1 MSAAGLL
8 FRMQPT
14 GFLLHCRRELPS
26 LQQDSLKQLQCCLCI
41 FSPGILSPFLLV
53 NNRWELGGHQGAEAW
68 HVGTLATTF
77 AGKEQILLQKDY
89 ESATLTELRALL
101 RKHEAF
107 ESDLAAHQDRV
118 EQIAAIAQELKYA
131 RLRCWRGAES
141 SGDPPT
147 PPAGGTMARLPR
159 WRLRA
164 CPGRGA
170 GLPCLSCA
178 GGLWDGMVR
187 LVFLKKTDELMQLWF
202 FGCGR
207 IPVSPHPA
215 APQPQHRQLQEDEK

>member
-141 SGDPPT
+141 SGDPPHTPRRGDHGET
-147 PPAGGTMARLPR
+147 PPMASQSLPR
-159 WRLRA
+159 E
-164 CPGRGA
+164 GRRPA
-170 GLPCLSCA
+170 LP
-178 GGLWDGMVR
+178 
-187 LVFLKKTDELMQLWF
+187 FL
-202 FGCGR
+202 CGR
-207 IPVSPHPA
+207 TLGWNGPA
-215 APQPQHRQLQEDEK
+215 CFFKKNRWADAALVLWLW